1 MADAWLAIVNPAA
14 GGGRCGKQFP
24 AALQRLRDGGVV
36 VDVAETTAAGEGAVL
51 ARAAWAEGRR
61 RFIAVGGDG
70 TSFEIVN
77 GLFPAA
83 AQDGGERPRL
93 GFLPM
98 GTGNSFLRDFT
109 GPTAGPGG
117 GAEHSITALLEDR
130 SRPCDVARLHHSAG
144 VMHWINILSIGFVAD
159 VNGLRARRFKSW
171 GEFGYV
177 AAVVTAVA
185 SLRSRS
191 FPLRCDDGELDEGA
205 MVFASFNNSK
215 FTGGKMMM
223 APHADTADGL
233 IDFIRV
239 GPLGRFA
246 LLRTFPKIFTGE
258 HLLNPAVRET
268 KHGRIAFDMIDE
280 IDVMIDGEAER
291 VVPVAIDVLPAALD
305 VCV

>member
-1 MADAWLAIVNPAA
+1 MAADDAWLAIVNPAA

-24 AALQRLRDGGVV
+24 AACERLRQGGLTI
-36 VDVAETTAAGEGAVL
+36 DVAQTHGPGEASAI
-51 ARAAWAEGRR
+51 ARAAWHEGRR

-70 TSFEIVN
+70 TGFEIVN

-83 AQDGGERPRL
+83 TDSTVKPRL

-109 GPTAGPGG
+109 EQ
-117 GAEHSITALLEDR
+117 GAEHSIGALLEGR
-130 SRPCDVARLHHSAG
+130 WRECDVARLHHRAG
-144 VMHWINILSIGFVAD
+144 IMHWINILSIGFVAD
-159 VNGLRARRFKSW
+159 VNGLRARRFRRW

-185 SLRSRS
+185 GLRSRP
-191 FPLRCDDGELDEGA
+191 FPLRCDGGETDGGK
-205 MVFASFNNSK
+205 MVFASFNNSR

-233 IDFIRV
+233 VDFIRV
-239 GPLGRFA
+239 GPLGRIS
-246 LLRTFPKIFTGE
+246 LLATFPKIFSGK
-258 HLLNPAVRET
+258 HLLNPAVRES
-268 KHGRIAFDMIDE
+268 KHKTIEFDVTDE

-291 VVPVAIDVLPAALD
+291 VVPRAIDVLPAALE

>member
-1 MADAWLAIVNPAA
+1 MADAYLAVVNPAA

-24 AALQRLRDGGVV
+24 EALARLTSAGIG
-36 VDVAETTAAGEGAVL
+36 VDVVQTHAPGEAIEI
-51 ARAAWAEGRR
+51 ARKAWADGRR

-70 TSFEIVN
+70 TGFEVVN

-83 AQDGGERPRL
+83 GHGGERPRL

-109 GPTAGPGG
+109 EN
-117 GAEHSITALLEDR
+117 GAEHSIQAILDDR
-130 SRPCDVARLHHSAG
+130 TRRCDVARLHHRTASGPA

-159 VNGLRARRFKSW
+159 VNGLRARRFKAW
-171 GEFGYV
+171 GELGYV

-185 SLRSRS
+185 SLTSRAY
-191 FPLRCDDGELDEGA
+191 PLRCDAELLDDKP

-215 FTGGKMMM
+215 YTGGKMMM
-223 APHADTADGL
+223 APNADTADGL

-239 GPLGRFA
+239 GPLGRFG
-246 LLRTFPKIFTGE
+246 LLATFPKIFSGA
-258 HLLNPAVRET
+258 HL
-268 KHGRIAFDMIDE
+268 KHPSVTESRHRTIDFQGVGE
-280 IDVMIDGEAER
+280 IDVMIDGEAEK
-291 VVPVAIDVLPAALD
+291 VVPLAIDVLPGALD

>member
-1 MADAWLAIVNPAA
+1 LAQDGYLAIVNPAA
-14 GGGRCGKQFP
+14 GGGKCGKQFP
-24 AALQRLRDGGVV
+24 AALERLTTAGI
-36 VDVAETTAAGEGAVL
+36 DVEVAQTKAAGEATTI
-51 ARAAWAEGRR
+51 AREAWARGQR

-70 TSFEIVN
+70 TGFEVVN

-83 AQDGGERPRL
+83 GQGAERPRL

-109 GPTAGPGG
+109 EE
-117 GAEHSITALLEDR
+117 GAEHSIAAILEDR
-130 SRPCDVARLHHSAG
+130 TRAIDVARLHHQRG

-171 GEFGYV
+171 GELGYV

-185 SLRSRS
+185 GLQSRP
-191 FPLRCDDGELDEGA
+191 FPLRCDGGELDDGA

-223 APHADTADGL
+223 APHADTSDGL
-233 IDFIRV
+233 VDFIRV
-239 GPLGRFA
+239 GPLGRLA
-246 LLRTFPKIFTGE
+246 LLATFPKIFSGA
-258 HLLNPAVRET
+258 HLQHPAVRES
-268 KHGRIAFDMIDE
+268 KHGKIDFEMTDE
-280 IDVMIDGEAER
+280 IDVMIDGEAEC
-291 VVPVAIDVLPAALD
+291 VVPVAIDLLPAALD

>member
-1 MADAWLAIVNPAA
+1 MGDAWLAIVNPAA

-24 AALQRLRDGGVV
+24 AALQRLRDGGVTI
-36 VDVAETTAAGEGAVL
+36 DVAETHAAGE
-51 ARAAWAEGRR
+51 AATIAKVAWLEGRR

-70 TSFEIVN
+70 TGFEIVN

-83 AQDGGERPRL
+83 QGASDRPRL

-109 GPTAGPGG
+109 GAGSGPQA
-117 GAEHSITALLEDR
+117 GAEHSIAALLEDR
-130 SRPCDVARLHHSAG
+130 ARPCDVARLHHRNG

-159 VNGLRARRFKSW
+159 VNGLRARRFKAW

-185 SLRSRS
+185 GLRSRA
-191 FPLRCDDGELDEGA
+191 FPLRCDGGALDDGK

-233 IDFIRV
+233 VDFIRV
-239 GPLGRFA
+239 GPLGRIS

-258 HLLNPAVRET
+258 HLRNPAVRET
-268 KHGRIAFDMIDE
+268 KHGRIEFDVTDE

-291 VVPVAIDVLPAALD
+291 VIPVAIDVLPAAID

>member
-1 MADAWLAIVNPAA
+1 MTDPWLAIVNPAA

-24 AALQRLRDGGVV
+24 AALERLREGGVA
-36 VDVAETTAAGEGAVL
+36 VDVAETKAAGEGAAI

-83 AQDGGERPRL
+83 QESSERPRL

-109 GPTAGPGG
+109 EQ
-117 GAEHSITALLEDR
+117 GAEHSIAALLEDR
-130 SRPCDVARLHHSAG
+130 SRPCDVARLHHKAG

-177 AAVVTAVA
+177 AAVVTAVT
-185 SLRSRS
+185 SLRSRA
-191 FPLRCDDGELDEGA
+191 FPLCCDGGERDDGA

-223 APHADTADGL
+223 APNADTGDGL
-233 IDFIRV
+233 VDFIRV

-258 HLLNPAVRET
+258 HLRNPAVREA
-268 KHGRIAFDMIDE
+268 KHRRIDFDVTDE

-291 VVPVAIDVLPAALD
+291 VIPVAIDLLPAALD

>member
-1 MADAWLAIVNPAA
+1 MTDPWLAIVNPAA

-24 AALQRLRDGGVV
+24 AALERLREGGVA
-36 VDVAETTAAGEGAVL
+36 VDVAETKAAGEGAAI

-83 AQDGGERPRL
+83 QESSERPRL

-109 GPTAGPGG
+109 EQ
-117 GAEHSITALLEDR
+117 GAEHSIAALLEDR
-130 SRPCDVARLHHSAG
+130 SRPCDVARLHHKAG

-177 AAVVTAVA
+177 AAVVTAVT
-185 SLRSRS
+185 SLRSRA
-191 FPLRCDDGELDEGA
+191 FPLRCDGGELDDGA

-223 APHADTADGL
+223 APNADTGDGL
-233 IDFIRV
+233 VDFIRV

-258 HLLNPAVRET
+258 HLRNPAVRET
-268 KHGRIAFDMIDE
+268 KHRRIDFDVTDE

-291 VVPVAIDVLPAALD
+291 VVPVAIDLLPAALD

>member
-1 MADAWLAIVNPAA
+1 MADDAWLAIVNPAA

-24 AALQRLRDGGVV
+24 AACQRLREAGLVIDVV
-36 VDVAETTAAGEGAVL
+36 ETQAAGEATAL
-51 ARAAWAEGRR
+51 ARSAWHDGRR

-70 TSFEIVN
+70 TGFEIVN

-83 AQDGGERPRL
+83 TDAAVKPRL

-109 GPTAGPGG
+109 EQ
-117 GAEHSITALLEDR
+117 GAEHTIRALIDDR
-130 SRPCDVARLHHSAG
+130 ARSCDVARLHHRAG
-144 VMHWINILSIGFVAD
+144 TMHWINILSIGFVAD
-159 VNGLRARRFKSW
+159 VNGLRARRFKRW

-185 SLRSRS
+185 GLRSRPY
-191 FPLRCDDGELDEGA
+191 PLVADDGERDEGA
-205 MVFASFNNSK
+205 MVFASFNNSR

-233 IDFIRV
+233 VDFIRV
-239 GPLGRFA
+239 GPLGRLA
-246 LLRTFPKIFTGE
+246 LLATFPKIFSGR
-258 HLLNPAVRET
+258 HLENPAVRES
-268 KHGRIAFDMIDE
+268 KHRVITFDVSDE

-291 VVPVAIDVLPAALD
+291 VVPKAIDVLPGALE

>member
-1 MADAWLAIVNPAA
+1 MTDAWLAIVNPAA

-24 AALQRLRDGGVV
+24 AALKRLENGGVE
-36 VDVAETTAAGEGAVL
+36 VDVAQTHAAGEGSAI

-61 RFIAVGGDG
+61 KFIAVGGDG
-70 TSFEIVN
+70 TSFELVN

-83 AQDGGERPRL
+83 QLSGERPRL

-109 GPTAGPGG
+109 ED
-117 GAEHSITALLEDR
+117 GAEHSINALLEDR
-130 SRPCDVARLHHSAG
+130 SRPCDVARLHHRTG

-159 VNGLRARRFKSW
+159 VNGLRARRFKAW
-171 GEFGYV
+171 GELGYI

-185 SLRSRS
+185 GLKSRA
-191 FPLRCDDGELDEGA
+191 FPLRCDQGELDDGQ

-223 APHADTADGL
+223 APHADTGDGL

-239 GPLGRFA
+239 SPLGRFS

-258 HLLNPAVRET
+258 HLKNPAVRET
-268 KHGRIAFDMIDE
+268 RHGRIEFHVEDE

-291 VVPVAIDVLPAALD
+291 VVPVAIDVLPAAID

>member
-1 MADAWLAIVNPAA
+1 MTDAWLAIVNPAA

-24 AALQRLRDGGVV
+24 AALQRLKDGGVE
-36 VDVAETTAAGEGAVL
+36 VDVAETSAAGEGIAI
-51 ARAAWAEGRR
+51 AKAAWAQGRR
-61 RFIAVGGDG
+61 KFIAVGGDG

-83 AQDGGERPRL
+83 AGASERPRL

-109 GPTAGPGG
+109 EQ
-117 GAEHSITALLEDR
+117 GAEHSIVALLEDR
-130 SRPCDVARLHHSAG
+130 SRPCDVARLHHKGG

-159 VNGLRARRFKSW
+159 VNGLRARRFKAW

-185 SLRSRS
+185 GLKSRA
-191 FPLRCDDGELDEGA
+191 FPLRCDQGELDDGP

-223 APHADTADGL
+223 APHADTGDGL
-233 IDFIRV
+233 VDFIRV
-239 GPLGRFA
+239 SPLGRFS

-258 HLLNPAVRET
+258 HLKNPAVRET
-268 KHGRIAFDMIDE
+268 KHERIAFDMTDE

-291 VVPVAIDVLPAALD
+291 VVPVAIDVLRGAID

>member
-1 MADAWLAIVNPAA
+1 MTEAWLAIVNPAA

-24 AALQRLRDGGVV
+24 AALQRLKDGGVE
-36 VDVAETTAAGEGAVL
+36 VDVAETNAAGQGSAI

-61 RFIAVGGDG
+61 KFIAVGGDG
-70 TSFEIVN
+70 TTFEIVN

-83 AQDGGERPRL
+83 QESAVRPRL

-98 GTGNSFLRDFT
+98 GTGNSFVRDFT
-109 GPTAGPGG
+109 EPSSGPQG
-117 GAEHSITALLEDR
+117 GAEHSIGALLEDR
-130 SRPCDVARLHHSAG
+130 ARPCDVARLHHKAG

-171 GEFGYV
+171 GELGYI

-185 SLRSRS
+185 GLTSRA
-191 FPLRCDDGELDEGA
+191 FPLRCDLGELDDGP

-239 GPLGRFA
+239 SPLGRIS

-258 HLLNPAVRET
+258 HLKNPAVRET
-268 KHGRIAFDMIDE
+268 KHGRIEFEMTDE

-291 VVPVAIDVLPAALD
+291 VVPVAIDVLPAAID

>member
-1 MADAWLAIVNPAA
+1 MGDAYLAIVNPAA

-24 AALQRLRDGGVV
+24 AALERLTSAGIA
-36 VDVAETTAAGEGAVL
+36 VDVAQTSAAGEATTL
-51 ARAAWAEGRR
+51 AREAWAAGRR

-70 TSFEIVN
+70 TGFEVVN

-83 AQDGGERPRL
+83 SGSAERPRL

-109 GPTAGPGG
+109 EQ
-117 GAEHSITALLEDR
+117 GAEHSITAILEDR
-130 SRPCDVARLHHSAG
+130 TRRCDVARLHHKTAAG
-144 VMHWINILSIGFVAD
+144 PAVMHWINILSIGFVAD
-159 VNGLRARRFKSW
+159 VNGLRARRFKAW
-171 GEFGYV
+171 GELGYV

-185 SLRSRS
+185 GLESRP
-191 FPLRCDDGELDEGA
+191 FPLRCDGEELDDA
-205 MVFASFNNSK
+205 PMVFASFNNSK

-239 GPLGRFA
+239 APLGRLG
-246 LLRTFPKIFTGE
+246 LLATFPRIFSGA
-258 HLLNPAVRET
+258 HLKHPAVRES
-268 KHGRIAFDMIDE
+268 KHRTIDFEMTDE

-291 VVPVAIDVLPAALD
+291 VVPLAIDVLPGALD

>member
-1 MADAWLAIVNPAA
+1 MSDDADASWLAVVNPAA

-24 AALQRLRDGGVV
+24 EALEKLRAGGLV
-36 VDVAETTAAGEGAVL
+36 VDVVETKAAGEAVGL
-51 ARAAWAEGRR
+51 VRDAYAAGRR

-70 TSFEIVN
+70 TGFEIVN

-83 AQDGGERPRL
+83 STGGRPRL

-109 GPTAGPGG
+109 DR
-117 GAEHSITALLEDR
+117 GAEHSLAALLEGR
-130 SRPCDVARLHHSAG
+130 WRPCDVARLHHRAG
-144 VMHWINILSIGFVAD
+144 IMHWINILSIGFVAD
-159 VNGLRARRFKSW
+159 VNGLRARRFKAW

-185 SLRSRS
+185 GLRSRP
-191 FPLRCDDGELDEGA
+191 FPLRCDQGERDGEP

-223 APHADTADGL
+223 APNAATDDGL
-233 IDFIRV
+233 VDFIRV
-239 GPLGRFA
+239 APLGRFS

-258 HLLNPAVRET
+258 HLKNPAVTET
-268 KHGRIAFDMIDE
+268 KHRRVDFDVTDE

-291 VVPVAIDVLPAALD
+291 VIPVAIDMLPAALE

>member
-1 MADAWLAIVNPAA
+1 MAADDAWLAIVNPAA

-24 AALQRLRDGGVV
+24 AACERLRQGGLTI
-36 VDVAETTAAGEGAVL
+36 DVAQTHGPGEASAI
-51 ARAAWAEGRR
+51 ARAAWHEGRR

-70 TSFEIVN
+70 TGFEIVN

-83 AQDGGERPRL
+83 TDSTVKPRL

-109 GPTAGPGG
+109 GRAQSTRSAPCSKNPGAVG
-117 GAEHSITALLEDR
+117 
-130 SRPCDVARLHHSAG
+130 VARLHHRAG
-144 VMHWINILSIGFVAD
+144 IMHWINILSIGFVAD
-159 VNGLRARRFKSW
+159 VNGLRARRFRRW

-185 SLRSRS
+185 GLRSRP
-191 FPLRCDDGELDEGA
+191 FPLRCDGGETDGGK
-205 MVFASFNNSK
+205 MVFASFNNSR

-233 IDFIRV
+233 VDFIRV
-239 GPLGRFA
+239 GPLGRHLFFA
-246 LLRTFPKIFTGE
+246 AFPKIFSGK
-258 HLLNPAVRET
+258 HLLNPAVRES
-268 KHGRIAFDMIDE
+268 KHKTIEFDVTDE

-291 VVPVAIDVLPAALD
+291 VVPRDRRLPAALE

>member
-1 MADAWLAIVNPAA
+1 MTDAWLAIVNPAA

-24 AALQRLRDGGVV
+24 AALQRLKDGGVE
-36 VDVAETTAAGEGAVL
+36 VDVAETSAAGEGIAI
-51 ARAAWAEGRR
+51 AKAAWAQGRR
-61 RFIAVGGDG
+61 KFIAVGGDG

-83 AQDGGERPRL
+83 QGSSVRPRL

-109 GPTAGPGG
+109 EQ
-117 GAEHSITALLEDR
+117 GAEHSIVALLEDR
-130 SRPCDVARLHHSAG
+130 SRPCDVARLHHKGG

-159 VNGLRARRFKSW
+159 VNGLRARRFKAW

-185 SLRSRS
+185 GLKSRA
-191 FPLRCDDGELDEGA
+191 FPLRCDQGELDDGP

-223 APHADTADGL
+223 APHADTGDGL
-233 IDFIRV
+233 VDFIRV
-239 GPLGRFA
+239 SPLGRFS

-258 HLLNPAVRET
+258 HLKNPAVRET
-268 KHGRIAFDMIDE
+268 KHERIAFDMTDE

-291 VVPVAIDVLPAALD
+291 VVPVAIDVLRGAID